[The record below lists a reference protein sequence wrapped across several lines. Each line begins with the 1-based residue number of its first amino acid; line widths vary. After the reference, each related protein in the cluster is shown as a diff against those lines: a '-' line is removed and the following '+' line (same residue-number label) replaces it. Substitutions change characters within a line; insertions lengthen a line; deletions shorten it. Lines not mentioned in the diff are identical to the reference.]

1 MSNIKERASNKAFA
15 KLLSIENKLSNLKQ
29 DLKSKSYGP
38 ITKHEVLLCIKS
50 EEIDLEVWRYITK
63 LIETNE

>member
-1 MSNIKERASNKAFA
+1 MNNIKERASNKAFA
-15 KLLSIENKLSNLKQ
+15 KLLSIENKLVNLKQ
-29 DLKSKSYGP
+29 DLKSERYGP

-50 EEIDLEVWRYITK
+50 EEIDLEVWKYITK